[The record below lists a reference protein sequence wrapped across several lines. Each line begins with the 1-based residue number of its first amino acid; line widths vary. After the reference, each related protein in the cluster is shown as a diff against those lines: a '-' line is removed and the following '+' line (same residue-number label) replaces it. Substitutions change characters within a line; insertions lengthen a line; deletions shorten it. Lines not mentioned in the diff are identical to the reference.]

1 MTSASNFDRE
11 GQDLTDISDSKN
23 QISGSEDL
31 AKNNSARSE
40 KLKQFPN
47 KVIQN
52 LHRAVNLE
60 EVLKVTVE
68 EAQRLLECDR
78 VIVYSLTEPSQG
90 KIIAEAVINGW
101 TKILGTVIEDP
112 CLEADYLAA
121 YQKGKVK
128 VLNNIYTSGMLQCY
142 IEQLEALEVKA
153 KIVAP
158 LLKQGRLFGL
168 LVAHQC
174 SQPRVWQLEE
184 INLFKQLSTYVGFAL
199 NNAQLL
205 EQFNRI
211 KQQQAKEVEWTK
223 FYTDAVARIRKSL
236 QKPDLLDVS
245 VREVRRVLECDRVVI
260 YSLEPDNYGVVMAEA
275 VVPGWTRALG
285 MIINDPCFEAKY
297 LEQYQNGKVCAFNNI
312 YEAEITPYYLEQLE
326 KLEVKA
332 NLVIPIINEEE
343 IFGLLVAHQCSHPRV
358 WQPLEIRYVTQIAT
372 QIGFALDRAQLL
384 EQFERIKQQQAKEV
398 EWTKFYTDAVARI
411 RKSLQK
417 PDLLDVSVRE
427 VRRVLECD
435 RVVIYSLEPDNYGVV
450 MAEAVV
456 PGWTRALGM
465 IINDPCFEAKY
476 LEQYQNGKVCAFNN
490 IYEAEITPYYLE
502 QLEKLE
508 VKANLVIP
516 IINEEEIFGLLVA
529 HQCSHP
535 RVWQPLEIRYV
546 TQIATQIGFAL
557 DSAKVL
563 ARFTNLQ
570 KQVDNENKWM
580 QSLKKFIK
588 YLRPDSQ
595 QSDILAMTVDEARRV
610 LNCDRVLVYSLKEDR
625 YGEVIA
631 ESVAPGWTRA
641 LGMIIDDPCF
651 ALGYKEKYQNGR
663 VKAVDNIQEA
673 KLTSCHLE
681 QLEQLEVKANLVT
694 PLLVEGKIFGLL
706 IAHFCDLPHHWQPLE
721 INFLRE
727 LAREIGVKLERA
739 ELIDKQNQLEARAEK
754 EAQLTDF
761 FTQAIRHIR
770 QSLQANNILDVTV
783 QEVYRVLKC
792 DRVIVYSL
800 EWDSYGKVLAEAIA
814 PGRKRTLGKV
824 IKDPCLE
831 VRHIEKY
838 RNGRVKATDNIDLA
852 RITSCHLEEL
862 KKLEVKAYLVTPIL
876 NENKLFGL
884 LVAHQCS
891 APRQWQ
897 QSEIR
902 YVTQIATQVAFALD
916 NAQLLQ
922 QLEQSSLK
930 VAQISADR
938 QQQQEILKQK
948 VLDVIKNNTDLYQ
961 NLSQETLQQSEKVID
976 VLDRVQEMSDAIR
989 AQVNDFDRIKLQEQ
1003 QNTLNI
1009 EKLQKS
1015 LNQTINNIASIQQ
1028 SVNNAVN
1035 ILQNLHQ
1042 SSPKLIEA
1050 VNLARDLG
1058 KTMAQKSMKVAIA
1071 INGTDR
1077 VKQDAVAE
1085 LTDTVFSSMQ
1095 TLYEESAQITPI
1107 LLALETETSEGATAL
1122 NSEVKKLIT
1131 EVKSLKEIQQKL
1143 ARINQANAQIT
1154 ILINR
1159 VADAAQKQI
1168 QFSTS
1173 TKKSVREVAN
1183 LANQIATNFLAIE
1196 ESFNQLAI
1204 ACSSSI
1210 EIISN
1215 K

>member
-11 GQDLTDISDSKN
+11 GQDLTDISDSNN
-23 QISGSEDL
+23 QLSVPEDL
-31 AKNNSARSE
+31 AKNNFARTE

-52 LHRAVNLE
+52 LHQAVNLE

-78 VIVYSLTEPSQG
+78 AIVYGLTESSQG
-90 KIIAEAVINGW
+90 KVIAEAVVNGW
-101 TKILGTVIEDP
+101 TKILGTVVEDP

-121 YQKGKVK
+121 YQNGKVK
-128 VLNNIYTSGMLQCY
+128 VLNNIYASGMLQCY

-153 KIVAP
+153 IIVAP
-158 LLKQGRLFGL
+158 LLKQGQLFGL

-199 NNAQLL
+199 DNAQLL

-236 QKPDLLDVS
+236 QEQDILDVS
-245 VREVRRVLECDRVVI
+245 VREVRRVLEGDRVVI

-285 MIINDPCFEAKY
+285 MTINDPCFEAKY
-297 LEQYQNGKVCAFNNI
+297 LEQYQNGQVCAFKNI
-312 YEAEITPYYLEQLE
+312 YEAEIASYYLEQLE

-332 NLVIPIINEEE
+332 NLVVPIMSQGK
-343 IFGLLVAHQCSHPRV
+343 IFGLLVAHQCSNPRD

-372 QIGFALDRAQLL
+372 QIGFA
-384 EQFERIKQQQAKEV
+384 V
-398 EWTKFYTDAVARI
+398 
-411 RKSLQK
+411 
-417 PDLLDVSVRE
+417 
-427 VRRVLECD
+427 
-435 RVVIYSLEPDNYGVV
+435 
-450 MAEAVV
+450 
-456 PGWTRALGM
+456 
-465 IINDPCFEAKY
+465 
-476 LEQYQNGKVCAFNN
+476 
-490 IYEAEITPYYLE
+490 
-502 QLEKLE
+502 
-508 VKANLVIP
+508 
-516 IINEEEIFGLLVA
+516 
-529 HQCSHP
+529 
-535 RVWQPLEIRYV
+535 
-546 TQIATQIGFAL
+546 

-563 ARFTNLQ
+563 ARSTHLQ
-570 KQVDNENKWM
+570 TQVDKENRWM

-588 YLRPDSQ
+588 YIRPDSQ

-641 LGMIIDDPCF
+641 LGMIIEDPCF
-651 ALGYKEKYQNGR
+651 ALGYQEKYQNGR

-673 KLTSCHLE
+673 KITSCHLE
-681 QLEQLEVKANLVT
+681 QLEQLEVKANLVI

-706 IAHFCDLPHHWQPLE
+706 VAHFCDRPHHWQPLE
-721 INFLRE
+721 INFLSE

-770 QSLQANNILDVTV
+770 QSLQTNNILDVTV

-792 DRVIVYSL
+792 DRVVVYSL
-800 EWDSYGKVLAEAIA
+800 EWDSYGKVLAEALA
-814 PGRKRTLGKV
+814 PGGKRTLGKV
-824 IKDPCLE
+824 IQDPCLE
-831 VRHIEKY
+831 ARHIEKY
-838 RNGRVKATDNIDLA
+838 RNGCVKAIDNIDTA
-852 RITSCHLEEL
+852 RITSCYLEEL
-862 KKLEVKAYLVTPIL
+862 EKLEVKAYLVTPIL
-876 NENKLFGL
+876 NKNQLFGL

-902 YVTQIATQVAFALD
+902 YVTQIAIQVAFALD
-916 NAQLLQ
+916 HAHLLQ

-938 QQQQEILKQK
+938 QQQQETLKQK
-948 VLDVIKNNTDLYQ
+948 VLDVIKNNTDIYQ
-961 NLSQETLQQSEKVID
+961 TLSQETLQQSEKVID
-976 VLDRVQEMSDAIR
+976 VLDRVQVISDALR
-989 AQVNDFDRIKLQEQ
+989 AQVNDFYQIKLQEQ
-1003 QNTLNI
+1003 QNSLKI

-1015 LNQTINNIASIQQ
+1015 LNQTIDNIESIQQ
-1028 SVNNAVN
+1028 SVNSAVS

-1077 VKQDAVAE
+1077 VKQDAVVE
-1085 LTDTVFSSMQ
+1085 LTETVFSSMQ
-1095 TLYEESAQITPI
+1095 TLYEESAQITPL
-1107 LLALETETSEGATAL
+1107 LLALETDTSEGATAL

-1131 EVKSLKEIQQKL
+1131 EVKSLKDIQNKL
-1143 ARINQANAQIT
+1143 ERINQANAQIT

-1159 VADAAQKQI
+1159 VADATQKQI

-1173 TKKSVREVAN
+1173 TRKSVREVAN
-1183 LANQIATNFLAIE
+1183 LANQIATNFLAID

-1204 ACSSSI
+1204 ACSRNI
-1210 EIISN
+1210 EIISHE
-1215 K
+1215 